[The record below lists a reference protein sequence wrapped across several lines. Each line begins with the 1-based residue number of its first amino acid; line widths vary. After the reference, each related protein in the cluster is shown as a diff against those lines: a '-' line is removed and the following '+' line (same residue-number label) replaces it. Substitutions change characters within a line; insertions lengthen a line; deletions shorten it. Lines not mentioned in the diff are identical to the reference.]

1 MDLVSRGT
9 TLAAALLACAIT
21 AGCGGSVADA
31 DARGSTRS
39 AAPVRSPFCIA
50 AQTNVAAIRPLS
62 ALVTRGGATP
72 EELSN
77 TVDAVRRAG
86 SAMLDAAPDEI
97 RPDVERTVQA
107 TDLQLDALLA
117 NGGDGAAVARDPQL
131 NARLGSAEF
140 TGARERVQAY
150 VDANCGS
157 ARPAGR

>member
-9 TLAAALLACAIT
+9 TLAAALLACAIA

-107 TDLQLDALLA
+107 TDLQLDALLG

-140 TGARERVQAY
+140 TDARERVQAY
-150 VDANCGS
+150 VDSNCGVS
-157 ARPAGR
+157 RPTGR

>member
-1 MDLVSRGT
+1 MGLVSRGT
-9 TLAAALLACAIT
+9 TLAAALVTCAIT

-31 DARGSTRS
+31 DAREPTRP
-39 AAPVRSPFCIA
+39 ATPVTSPFCLA
-50 AQTNVAAIRPLS
+50 AQANVAAIRPLS
-62 ALVTRGGATP
+62 ALITHGGAAP

-77 TVDAVRRAG
+77 TVDAVRSAG

-107 TDLQLDALLA
+107 ADLQLDALLA

-150 VDANCGS
+150 VDNNCG
-157 ARPAGR
+157 APRPTGR